1 MAISQDRMMA
11 VIQDGRKAEKAYQSL
26 RASID
31 SWLERASGQELSLL
45 EAIQGIEQTL
55 RSSPEELSIPALAY
69 EELHFSRNAGKNER
83 MKLYLRQK
91 REKAGIFPRAPD
103 HSPQAPQHSP
113 TQPRNFSHLQDGE
126 TYIPLPYK
134 QAPAPLQKLSLTD
147 INDAL
152 KRVPPPSGHVPLTP
166 KPAPQAA
173 QTLVVTSDPDIERD
187 LSEKEP
193 DILAPLPSV
202 F

>member
-11 VIQDGRKAEKAYQSL
+11 VIQDGRKAEKAYQAL

-31 SWLERASGQELSLL
+31 SWLDRASGQELSLL
-45 EAIQGIEQTL
+45 EALQGIEQTL
-55 RSSPEELSIPALAY
+55 RASSEELSIPALAY

-91 REKAGIFPRAPD
+91 RERAGILPRAPD
-103 HSPQAPQHSP
+103 HQPQAHQSPQV
-113 TQPRNFSHLQDGE
+113 TQPRDFSHLPDGE
-126 TYIPLPYK
+126 TYIPLPIR
-134 QAPAPLQKLSLTD
+134 APVPLQKLSLTA
-147 INDAL
+147 ITDAL
-152 KRVPPPSGHVPLTP
+152 KKVPPPSGHVPL
-166 KPAPQAA
+166 KQPAPQA
-173 QTLVVTSDPDIERD
+173 LVLTKDPDIDRD

-193 DILAPLPSV
+193 DILPPLPSV